1 MIWLITPTGYW
12 ELHIKYI
19 LLLTYMFIKCNMYKW
34 FFMFKN
40 KAVNV
45 FPCWLLFCKLWK
57 VKLHVHVLD
66 YTIKTIRV
74 LKLPLEIWIW
84 SSSIMIWKKLSHDLK
99 EFVTWFALTIFKI
112 MWPFFSQHVLRIDP
126 LQIQISN
133 SSCTLVVLIVI
144 PSDTVYFII
153 FIKNL
158 FLTKLESNFP
168 FFLHTVHKL

>member
-1 MIWLITPTGYW
+1 MFDQLLFKSFDTKLFLLKPLKCNSRPIYMIWLITPTGYW

-57 VKLHVHVLD
+57 VK
-66 YTIKTIRV
+66 
-74 LKLPLEIWIW
+74 
-84 SSSIMIWKKLSHDLK
+84 
-99 EFVTWFALTIFKI
+99 
-112 MWPFFSQHVLRIDP
+112 
-126 LQIQISN
+126 IQISN
-133 SSCTLVVLIVI
+133 SSFTLVVLIVI

-153 FIKNL
+153 FTKNL
-158 FLTKLESNFP
+158 FLTTCKLESNFP